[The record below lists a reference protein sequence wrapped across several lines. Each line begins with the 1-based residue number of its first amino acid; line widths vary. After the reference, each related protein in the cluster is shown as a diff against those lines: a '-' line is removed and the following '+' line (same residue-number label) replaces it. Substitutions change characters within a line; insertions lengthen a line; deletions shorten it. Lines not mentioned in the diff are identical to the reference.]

1 MSTVLR
7 RLPRLVLLACVLATL
22 GAVLLALAAGPVA
35 AQAQGAKE
43 VAGTVAQ
50 KWEPANV
57 QIQPGQSVTFK
68 VTGAPPHPVV
78 SGDGSNP
85 QGDGKFD
92 AKACTQDKMGKVG
105 ATCTIKFAK
114 AGSYPFF
121 CSVHVS
127 LGMKGV
133 ITVGKGG
140 GGATTTAP
148 QNGGAGS
155 GVVAP
160 PSTGGVAPPG
170 KPVIYYAGYGLVAGG
185 VLLALIAFAS
195 YVRYA
200 PSFRRQSR

>member
-7 RLPRLVLLACVLATL
+7 RLPRLVLLAGVLAAL
-22 GAVLLALAAGPVA
+22 GAVLLALAAGPAA
-35 AQAQGAKE
+35 AQAQSAKE
-43 VAGTVAQ
+43 IAGTAAQ

-57 QIQPGQSVTFK
+57 QIQPGQSITFK
-68 VTGAPPHPVV
+68 VTGAPPHPVE
-78 SGDGSNP
+78 SGDGSNL

-92 AKACTQDKMGKVG
+92 ASACAQAKMSKVG
-105 ATCTIKFAK
+105 DTCTIKFPK
-114 AGSYPFF
+114 AGTFPYF
-121 CSVHVS
+121 CAIHVS

-140 GGATTTAP
+140 GTATTAA
-148 QNGGAGS
+148 QNGGAG
-155 GVVAP
+155 GNVVAT

-185 VLLALIAFAS
+185 VLLALFAFAS

-200 PSFRRQSR
+200 PSFRRENR